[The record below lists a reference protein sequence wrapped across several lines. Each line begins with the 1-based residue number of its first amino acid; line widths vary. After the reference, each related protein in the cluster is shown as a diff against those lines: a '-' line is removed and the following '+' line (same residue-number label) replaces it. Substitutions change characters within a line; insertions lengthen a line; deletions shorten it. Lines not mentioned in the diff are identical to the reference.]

1 MIEKPTRREAIAG
14 VAAVAGALMAPQ
26 GLAAQG
32 TTSTRTRAGGGAF
45 ANVKLLVFD
54 TFGTVVDWR
63 SVVIE
68 EGQALSKAKGFSLDW
83 AAFADEWRGAYA
95 PSMDRVRKGDLPWTK
110 LDVLHR
116 MSLDTLLAKHAVT
129 QLSEAEKREFTRA
142 WHRGR
147 PWPDSVAGLTRLKKA
162 FTIAPMSNGNLALL
176 TNMAKHGG
184 LPWDCILGAELAKH
198 YKPDPETYLSAVQFF
213 DLTPPEVMMVAAH
226 PGDLQAAKALG
237 LRTAYVHRP
246 LENGAEKK
254 PPAMPAAGTFDILA
268 KDFLD
273 LATQIGA

>member
-83 AAFADEWRGAYA
+83 AAFADERDAVVLVHVLGYKVE
-95 PSMDRVRKGDLPWTK
+95 SGDP
-110 LDVLHR
+110 DE
-116 MSLDTLLAKHAVT
+116 DTAA
-129 QLSEAEKREFTRA
+129 TRCKCT
-142 WHRGR
+142 GR
-147 PWPDSVAGLTRLKKA
+147 TIRNRLMRA
-162 FTIAPMSNGNLALL
+162 
-176 TNMAKHGG
+176 
-184 LPWDCILGAELAKH
+184 
-198 YKPDPETYLSAVQFF
+198 
-213 DLTPPEVMMVAAH
+213 
-226 PGDLQAAKALG
+226 AAKLS
-237 LRTAYVHRP
+237 RFK
-246 LENGAEKK
+246 E
-254 PPAMPAAGTFDILA
+254 AM
-268 KDFLD
+268 
-273 LATQIGA
+273 